1 MLSEDPA
8 WPIWAVTAKDM
19 GRPGPWDTGRP
30 DPWDG
35 PAQLPAWPP
44 TKGQTSDSLV
54 TPPPVPHCFLL
65 KAPGPPSLSDLAP
78 QEQGRRAAPAA
89 ALSSHVER
97 ECRAERGGGGACGAV
112 GSSAELGDSM
122 AAGRPEE
129 RKLRRAGRGLLRK
142 LHVAGGQSRGARGPG
157 PPQPGPS
164 PHVPELCLCSTTGPH
179 TSCSGKFHLHPL
191 PGRKAWTST
200 NGAKFESPPRA
211 PFGRPSKVLRKSGG
225 SGFLTPLSRDPTTL
239 RG

>member
-8 WPIWAVTAKDM
+8 WPIWAVTAKDT

-97 ECRAERGGGGACGAV
+97 ECRAERGGGGACGAGGAAQSSGTAWRQGGPRS
-112 GSSAELGDSM
+112 GSSGEQVGGYCVSCTWRAV
-122 AAGRPEE
+122 
-129 RKLRRAGRGLLRK
+129 RAGAPGALAHPSRAP
-142 LHVAGGQSRGARGPG
+142 HHTSQS
-157 PPQPGPS
+157 S
-164 PHVPELCLCSTTGPH
+164 VCCSTTGPH

>member
-1 MLSEDPA
+1 
-8 WPIWAVTAKDM
+8 M

-97 ECRAERGGGGACGAV
+97 ECRAERGGGGSLRGGGEQRRARGQHGGREARGAEAQESRS
-112 GSSAELGDSM
+112 GATAQ
-122 AAGRPEE
+122 AARGGRSEPGRPGPWPTP
-129 RKLRRAGRGLLRK
+129 AGPL
-142 LHVAGGQSRGARGPG
+142 
-157 PPQPGPS
+157 
-164 PHVPELCLCSTTGPH
+164 TT
-179 TSCSGKFHLHPL
+179 
-191 PGRKAWTST
+191 R
-200 NGAKFESPPRA
+200 PRA
-211 PFGRPSKVLRKSGG
+211 LSVQHDRPTYLLFRKVPPSSSSWEEGL
-225 SGFLTPLSRDPTTL
+225 DQH
-239 RG
+239 